1 MVAHVAYLGS
11 LIILMMAC
19 FILCERTHAGIP
31 DKSPPELYLLYKEAL
46 QHDPEIAAA
55 KAARDAGKE
64 AMPQAR
70 AGLLPQLSVAAEQEW
85 FKRRT
90 GGIEGLAPEQRDD
103 YSRQVISANLSQPVF
118 DLEAWYRYRT
128 GQSRFVAAG
137 AEFLIARQALG
148 QRLIDAYFRALR
160 QQSMLAAR
168 KAELDALIR
177 QRERLD
183 KQLNVGLVSKVD
195 LLEVMAEESRVTVEL
210 VKTRQ
215 GHREALKDLESMSG
229 IVIDRV
235 ATLSSIPPR
244 FLDVGLEDLLVK
256 ARSSSPR
263 LILAR
268 QRVVTAK
275 HALAEANAAHG
286 PVVSL
291 EMFANR
297 ELSDSPDAVPR
308 GAGKLEAD
316 TAGVALRLDIPIYA
330 GGRVNSRGRERRSQ
344 LTQAEEEF
352 RLERTRVINEL
363 ESGFD
368 ALHSAEQSVS
378 AARQAVRAQKL
389 ALSAAEK
396 GLKAGVRDVV
406 DVLRARRE
414 SFRAV
419 DVLNDARYELIN
431 ILVRIY
437 RLTGQLDA
445 DRIRRIN
452 QWLDPS

>member
-1 MVAHVAYLGS
+1 MVAYVTYMIHLIGLGVA
-11 LIILMMAC
+11 
-19 FILCERTHAGIP
+19 FIVLCGNARAEIP
-31 DKSPPELYLLYKEAL
+31 NKSSPDLYLLYKSAL
-46 QHDPEIAAA
+46 RHDPEIAAA
-55 KAARDAGKE
+55 KAARDAGEE

-177 QRERLD
+177 QRERLE

-275 HALAEANAAHG
+275 HALAEADAAHA
-286 PVVSL
+286 PDVSL
-291 EMFANR
+291 EMFVSR
-297 ELSDSPDAVPR
+297 ELSDSPDTVPR
-308 GAGKLEAD
+308 GTGRLEVD
-316 TAGVALRLDIPIYA
+316 TTGVALRLDMPLYS
-330 GGRVNSRGRERRSQ
+330 GGRVSSVGRERRSQ

-352 RLERTRVINEL
+352 RLERSRVTNEL
-363 ESGFD
+363 KSGYE

-378 AARQAVRAQKL
+378 AARQAVKAQKL

-414 SFRAV
+414 SFRAL
-419 DVLNDARYELIN
+419 DVLNDARYELIDV
-431 ILVRIY
+431 LVRIY